1 MKPLGA
7 TTISKFNFYYIVY
20 DMILSKILCHQIK
33 FSVWYSSPF
42 PLWRYVR
49 AGKIVP
55 FLFQSIKYHMLIW
68 IILPSRSQTLIFS
81 HQQRSHLYYDLK
93 AFLNSD
99 WTDSSKFRKI
109 CMSSFQNFWI
119 YEDQATD
126 QKVGSSWSGL
136 VNPKLFLWIYPNQTV
151 RSQFKLWSNSK
162 LN

>member
-99 WTDSSKFRKI
+99 WTDSSKFRKYA
-109 CMSSFQNFWI
+109 C
-119 YEDQATD
+119 
-126 QKVGSSWSGL
+126 L
-136 VNPKLFLWIYPNQTV
+136 VSKTSEFMKIRPLTKKLEALEV
-151 RSQFKLWSNSK
+151 D
-162 LN
+162 